1 MKNSITETRT
11 IRRIFRQTLR
21 PLYKT
26 GLLLMKDLLKPL
38 AKSVLIPL
46 ELNTAA
52 LATNAAI
59 ENNFFIEYNNMIIFK

>member
-1 MKNSITETRT
+1 
-11 IRRIFRQTLR
+11 
-21 PLYKT
+21 
-26 GLLLMKDLLKPL
+26 MKDLLKPL

-59 ENNFFIEYNNMIIFK
+59 ENNFSYWIQQHDYFQMKISWK

>member
-1 MKNSITETRT
+1 MKNSTAETRT

-38 AKSVLIPL
+38 AKNVLIPL

-52 LATNAAI
+52 LGTNAAI
-59 ENNFFIEYNNMIIFK
+59 EKKFFLLNTTA

>member
-1 MKNSITETRT
+1 
-11 IRRIFRQTLR
+11 
-21 PLYKT
+21 
-26 GLLLMKDLLKPL
+26 MKDLLKPL

-59 ENNFFIEYNNMIIFK
+59 ENNFFIEYNNMIIFKWRYHENS